1 MAASMRILYGVN
13 GEGMGHATRSQVV
26 VESLL
31 ERHEVHVVASGAAF
45 GYLSQ
50 VLPDVEEI
58 LGAKFVMEDG
68 EIRRWA
74 TVRQNLSDAAEGA
87 PRSIRRWIEMTR
99 AWQPDVV
106 VTDFEPLSATYARVA
121 RAPLIAVDN
130 INMLDR
136 CRHDAEILDGHRD
149 DYAIARAVTRSMVPN
164 AVRYI
169 VTTFFRPPLAK
180 NQTTLVQPILRNA
193 IVAAEPAEGEHLVVY
208 SSGEETA
215 MAALRA
221 SGLPCRVYG
230 MRGGPAEGTT
240 DGNLEFKPRSNEGF
254 VEDLRTARGVV
265 AGGGF
270 SLMSEAVYLGKPML
284 AMPLFGQFEQTMNS
298 RYLEREGYGVAATEL
313 TEDVLDRFLGG
324 LDGYRDR
331 LAGYAQ
337 DGNDATLQT
346 IEERIEVAAAG
357 KPADLRRARRRAR
370 TPPVGRQRDQANE
383 DGVS

>member
-1 MAASMRILYGVN
+1 MRILYGVN

-31 ERHEVHVVASGAAF
+31 ERHEVHVVASGAAYS
-45 GYLSQ
+45 YLSG

-58 LGAKFVMEDG
+58 MGAKFVMEDG

-74 TVRQNLSDAAEGA
+74 TVRQNLSDAAGGA
-87 PRSIRRWIEMTR
+87 PKSIRRWIEMTR
-99 AWQPDVV
+99 AWAPDVV
-106 VTDFEPLSATYARVA
+106 VTDFEPLSAIYARVA

-136 CRHDAEILDGHRD
+136 CRHDAEILAGHRD

-193 IVAAEPAEGEHLVVY
+193 IVAAEPVEGEHLVVY
-208 SSGEETA
+208 SSGEENA

-221 SGLPCRVYG
+221 SGVPCRVYG

-284 AMPLFGQFEQTMNS
+284 AMPLFGQFEQTLNA
-298 RYLEREGYGVAATEL
+298 RYLEREGYGVAASEL
-313 TEDVLDRFLGG
+313 TEDVLERFLGG
-324 LDGYRDR
+324 LDGFRDR
-331 LAGYAQ
+331 LAGYEQ
-337 DGNDATLQT
+337 DGNGATLRT
-346 IEERIEVAAAG
+346 IEERIEVAADSR
-357 KPADLRRARRRAR
+357 PADLRRARRRSR
-370 TPPVGRQRDQANE
+370 TPPVGRQREQANE